1 MRIQIAYR
9 ETGPIR
15 ESSRRFMMCT
25 GIVEVPL
32 DLFATEHVNYLK
44 VEKTDDEGKV
54 ILHPTYRSVST
65 GRESPAGLAGSLR
78 ACDIG
83 DAVTRIIWAP
93 LAVPGAGAMLFVRD
107 CRIAPESHDSLVQIF
122 SGLMPETGH
131 DFQSP
136 HYIHHFEGDPDRF
149 EYQGRVGIEVLPG
162 RELPDIVEATRGSTL
177 SSFLKQPWWG
187 FEGNPICLRSTMH
200 LAVIDL
206 FDEFDRLQFQDDLT
220 PDQEARRDELAPI
233 MQSMG
238 LASRRVQDSDVWS
251 RDAQYTEYRQ
261 RLDAALPD
269 RPHLSMPATAADI
282 LDSEALASRILREM
296 QDDVSSPA
304 SRSTP

>member
-1 MRIQIAYR
+1 MRMQIAYR
-9 ETGPIR
+9 EAGPIR
-15 ESSRRFMMCT
+15 ESANRFMMCT

-44 VEKTDDEGKV
+44 IEKTDDEGKV
-54 ILHPTYRSVST
+54 LFHPTYVTASASRYHPT
-65 GRESPAGLAGSLR
+65 GLAGSLR
-78 ACDIG
+78 SCDIG
-83 DAVTRIIWAP
+83 DAVTRNIWDASVCP
-93 LAVPGAGAMLFVRD
+93 QTGAMLFVRD
-107 CRIAPESHDSLVQIF
+107 CRITPESHDTVVQIF
-122 SGLMPETGH
+122 SGLTVSAGH

-136 HYIHHFEGDPDRF
+136 HHIHHFEGDPDRF
-149 EYQGRVGIEVLPG
+149 EYQGRVGIDVLPG

-187 FEGNPICLRSTMH
+187 FEGDPVALRSTMH

-220 PDQEARRDELAPI
+220 PDQEARRDELAPM
-233 MQSMG
+233 MQSIG

-251 RDAQYTEYRQ
+251 RDARYTEYRQ
-261 RLDAALPD
+261 RLDAEFPG
-269 RPHLSMPATAADI
+269 RPHLSMPATAAD
-282 LDSEALASRILREM
+282 LRDSEELASRILRDMVEN
-296 QDDVSSPA
+296 VSSPG